1 MTRNGP
7 CGSKVLGAPISPMGH
22 PLLSVENLGF
32 FGLIA
37 RCIRLRAQVDSGLV
51 FPGFGRMQ
59 YIQQAHDDRD

>member
-1 MTRNGP
+1 M
-7 CGSKVLGAPISPMGH
+7 VLWRHWA
-22 PLLSVENLGF
+22 ENPGF

-59 YIQQAHDDRD
+59 YIQQAHDDRDQRKTVWNICPVRDD